1 MPDISKSRI
10 PPQKIPTPY
19 LTAVKESEA
28 ERIWGSTEFS
38 GTPVRFV
45 PHK

>member
-1 MPDISKSRI
+1 MPDILKSMI
-10 PPQKIPTPY
+10 PPQKIPTLY

-28 ERIWGSTEFS
+28 ERIWDSTEFG

-45 PHK
+45 LYK